1 MKKIVILTIIL
12 MLTAVVMVAQA
23 EVTADNALRADVR
36 EIIPPN
42 STKGNPDNFAFGG
55 EKKIV
60 ESKVEEPP
68 PPPKCPDTP
77 AGVAVDK
84 DGCPLDSDKD
94 GVPDYLDKCPDTPC
108 GVAVDKDGCPLDS
121 DKDGVPDYLDKCPG
135 TPAGVAVDKDGCPIK
150 EEVAVK
156 PVIEEV
162 AVRPVIIEK
171 GRQKLNVKFNF
182 DNSTIKKGYYKD
194 INNLVKVMK
203 DYPDLKVVIEGHTDS
218 VGDPAYN
225 KKLSQKR
232 ADAVKEYMVAKGID
246 ANRIKALGFGEY
258 RPIASNKTSKGR
270 MENRRV
276 EAAVNYLIKK

>member
-12 MLTAVVMVAQA
+12 MLMAVVTVAQA
-23 EVTADNALRADVR
+23 EVTDDNALRADVR

-42 STKGNPDNFAFGG
+42 STKGNPDYFHDNLLATLGFNFAFGG

-108 GVAVDKDGCPLDS
+108 GVAVDKDGCP
-121 DKDGVPDYLDKCPG
+121 
-135 TPAGVAVDKDGCPIK
+135 IK

-162 AVRPVIIEK
+162 VVKPVIIEK

-232 ADAVKEYMVAKGID
+232 ADAVKEYMVAKGIG